1 MIPTL
6 NSTDRIFTNRYNK
19 GTNGDVVVA
28 NISKEDNWQNKEEG
42 DYVVKTLLAKAGDKV
57 KIIKVDD
64 FNYELYVNDNLIEK
78 KEVTVG
84 INSYFH
90 FTNYVS
96 DNFLNTER
104 IEDGAIKVLD
114 GEIFL
119 MGDNWE
125 VSYDCF
131 SCGPISE
138 DSIVGRVD
146 IIVPKKQNLVL
157 GTIKG
162 IFKMWF

>member
-1 MIPTL
+1 MKSKVWLKVILIIVVSIICISLASLFSFNLVYIKSDVYGRSMIPTL

-78 KEVTVG
+78 KR
-84 INSYFH
+84 SYCR
-90 FTNYVS
+90 N
-96 DNFLNTER
+96 
-104 IEDGAIKVLD
+104 
-114 GEIFL
+114 
-119 MGDNWE
+119 
-125 VSYDCF
+125 
-131 SCGPISE
+131 
-138 DSIVGRVD
+138 
-146 IIVPKKQNLVL
+146 
-157 GTIKG
+157 
-162 IFKMWF
+162 